1 MECKQTVISIHR
13 LTTSD
18 DYQFINAMAAVWT
31 PYQCRCCG
39 GVVLNHRDRRVLT
52 SNAAHT
58 NCLLQLIGKEWAYL
72 APAIRAKK
80 GLDKNYKSVVLLS
93 LR

>member
-1 MECKQTVISIHR
+1 M
-13 LTTSD
+13 
-18 DYQFINAMAAVWT
+18 
-31 PYQCRCCG
+31 
-39 GVVLNHRDRRVLT
+39 LNHRDRRVLT
-52 SNAAHT
+52 SDAART

-80 GLDKNYKSVVLLS
+80 GSIMSVVFLS